1 MRVTV
6 KKKAPPS
13 TSPSSSAKRQSQIRM
28 DDDLKGRIATYQHK
42 LHKDTG
48 IEVSFASA
56 VRSLI
61 ERGLEAAKLEAAR

>member
-1 MRVTV
+1 V
-6 KKKAPPS
+6 KKKSTPS
-13 TSPSSSAKRQSQIRM
+13 ANAKRQSQIRM
-28 DDDLKGRIATYQHK
+28 DDALKARIATYQAK

-61 ERGLEAAKLEAAR
+61 ERGLAAG